1 MYVVP
6 KSDIKGCN
14 SVKYTITSGDKTAAV
29 SSQYYCTAMIS
40 NGINYVPASEDS
52 VMLIVTVS
60 SKDDLSEAKCTYELS
75 KDSVEGGN

>member
-14 SVKYTITSGDKTAAV
+14 SVKYTITNGDKTAAV
-29 SSQYYCTAMIS
+29 SSRYYYTAMIS
-40 NGINYVPASEDS
+40 NGIKYFPASEDS

-75 KDSVEGGN
+75 EETV